1 MGDNMII
8 DGLLEK
14 APKVKEAVEKVE
26 NATGKKIAD
35 VANEIGGKIKDA
47 AIKDEDN
54 NGKSDLQDMA
64 EKILGKKN

>member
-1 MGDNMII
+1 MEDNKII

-26 NATGKKIAD
+26 NATGKKVAD
-35 VANEIGGKIKDA
+35 MANEIGDKIKEA
-47 AIKDEDN
+47 AAKDEDN

-64 EKILGKKN
+64 EKFFGKKD

>member
-14 APKVKEAVEKVE
+14 APKVKDAVEKVE
-26 NATGKKIAD
+26 NVTGKKIQD
-35 VANEIGGKIKDA
+35 VANEIGDKIKEVA
-47 AIKDEDN
+47 SKDEDN

-64 EKILGKKN
+64 EKFLGKKD

>member
-14 APKVKEAVEKVE
+14 APKVKDAVEKVE
-26 NATGKKIAD
+26 NVTGKKIED
-35 VANEIGGKIKDA
+35 VANDVGGKLKDVVL
-47 AIKDEDN
+47 KDEDG

-64 EKILGKKN
+64 EKFFKKN